1 MLTLDGLALRQGD
14 FTLAADLR
22 VQRGAVVAVMGPSG
36 GGKSTLLA
44 AIAGFLQP
52 EQGRVLWD
60 GQDLTRLAPGDRPIS
75 ILFQDNNLFPHLSIA
90 QNLGLGLRPSLRL
103 GPQEWAQ
110 VEAVLERVG
119 LGGLSARKPGALSGG
134 QQSRA
139 ALARVLL
146 GGRPLVLM
154 DEPFS
159 ALGPGLKDE
168 MLDLAAAT
176 LADTG
181 RTLIMVTHDPADAA
195 RIAGQVIVVDDG
207 VAAAPVATAT
217 LFANPPAGLRA
228 YLGKPPV

>member
-1 MLTLDGLALRQGD
+1 MLTLDRLALRQGD

>member
-1 MLTLDGLALRQGD
+1 MLTLEGLRLRQDD

-22 VQRGAVVAVMGPSG
+22 IQTGAVVAVMGPSG

-44 AIAGFLQP
+44 AIAGFLRP
-52 EQGRVLWD
+52 EEGRILWD

-103 GPQEWAQ
+103 SPQEWAR
-110 VEAVLERVG
+110 VDAVLDRVG
-119 LGGLSARKPGALSGG
+119 LGGFAARKPGALSGG

-176 LADTG
+176 LAATG
-181 RTLIMVTHDPADAA
+181 RTLVMVTHDQGDAA
-195 RIAGQVIVVDDG
+195 RIAEQVIVVDG
-207 VAAAPVATAT
+207 GHAAAPVATAA
-217 LFANPPAGLRA
+217 LFADPPAGLRA
-228 YLGKPPV
+228 YLGENRG